1 MVNDFCLFETQRCVS
16 CVTMDEM
23 TSYRGPARTVFY
35 SVLESREM
43 GTPPP
48 PHDRVSNYGIT
59 VHVSTNAGEA

>member
-1 MVNDFCLFETQRCVS
+1 MG
-16 CVTMDEM
+16 EM
-23 TSYRGPARTVFY
+23 TFYRGPARTVFY

-48 PHDRVSNYGIT
+48 LHDRVSNYGIT